1 MEELRSTEIL
11 DKEIQDDVRRKAGVI
26 IKNAEQDAAAVL
38 AAVEGRIESIRKEK
52 EAAYEQR
59 ILDLRRNA
67 EASVPLKKER
77 FIVSYEDKAVHEAMK
92 NYLSE
97 LGLSK
102 KLDLIRKMLER
113 FKNVLNGRRIN
124 ALYSGF
130 EKKDVEKLLQE
141 ELGKD
146 SVVSCEKAPVTA
158 GSFEGFILESDD
170 KAVKCRITIEE
181 LIEEILDK
189 NRYEL
194 VSTLFGGELP
204 NG

>member
-11 DKEIQDDVRRKAGVI
+11 DKEIQDDVRRKAGAI
-26 IKNAEQDAAAVL
+26 LKNAEQDAAAVM
-38 AAVEGRIESIRKEK
+38 AGVEGRIESIRKEK

-59 ILDLRRNA
+59 ILDLRRDA

-77 FIVSYEDKAVHEAMK
+77 FIVSYEDKAVHEAMN

-97 LGLSK
+97 LGSSK
-102 KLDLIRKMLER
+102 KLDLIRNMLVR
-113 FKNVLNGRRIN
+113 YKTVLTGKRIN
-124 ALYSGF
+124 AVYSGF
-130 EKKDVEKLLQE
+130 EKKDVEKLLHE

-146 SVVSCEKAPVTA
+146 SVASCEKAPVTA

-170 KAVKCRITIEE
+170 RAVKCRITIEE

>member
-11 DKEIQDDVRRKAGVI
+11 DKEIQEDVRRKAGAI

-38 AAVEGRIESIRKEK
+38 AGVEGRIESIRKEK
-52 EAAYEQR
+52 EAAYAQR
-59 ILDLRRNA
+59 ILDLRRDA
-67 EASVPLKKER
+67 EAAVPLKKER

-97 LGLSK
+97 LGTGK
-102 KLDLIRKMLER
+102 KLDLIKNMLVHY
-113 FKNVLNGRRIN
+113 KNVLKDRHIN

-130 EKKDVEKLLQE
+130 EKKDVEKLLQS

-146 SVVSCEKAPVTA
+146 SVVFCEKAPVTS